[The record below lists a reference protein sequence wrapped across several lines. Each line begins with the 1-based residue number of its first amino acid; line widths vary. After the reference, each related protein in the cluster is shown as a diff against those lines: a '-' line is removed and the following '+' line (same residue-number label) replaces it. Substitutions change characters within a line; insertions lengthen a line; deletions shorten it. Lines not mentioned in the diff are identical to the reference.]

1 MSQRIKK
8 VVQNALKDD
17 FEGVEDMLIVS
28 VAGVDAITDGR
39 IRASL
44 QEKNMRL
51 RVVKNR
57 LASRV
62 FRDLGMEVVA
72 DQLAGPSAVIWGG
85 ESIVDLAKEIAE
97 FDKNNEAFKI
107 RGGAADGKGLSPNDV
122 EVLSK
127 IPGKDELIGLI
138 AGQLI
143 ASGARVAGMVM
154 SPGGQVAGQ
163 VQSLAEREEE

>member
-8 VVQNALKDD
+8 VVQNALRDD

-62 FRDLGMEVVA
+62 FRDLGME
-72 DQLAGPSAVIWGG
+72 
-85 ESIVDLAKEIAE
+85 
-97 FDKNNEAFKI
+97 
-107 RGGAADGKGLSPNDV
+107 LS
-122 EVLSK
+122 
-127 IPGKDELIGLI
+127 LIHI
-138 AGQLI
+138 
-143 ASGARVAGMVM
+143 
-154 SPGGQVAGQ
+154 
-163 VQSLAEREEE
+163 